1 MTGIPFVTQVQVVK
15 YLARTLRRLAE
26 HFHNLR
32 APDTEYLFSERYQG
46 YQGYLPDTEY
56 LLVNGVIS
64 GLSNLDRICA
74 LCN

>member
-46 YQGYLPDTEY
+46 YQGYQGYLPDTEY
-56 LLVNGVIS
+56 LLVN
-64 GLSNLDRICA
+64 LDRICA